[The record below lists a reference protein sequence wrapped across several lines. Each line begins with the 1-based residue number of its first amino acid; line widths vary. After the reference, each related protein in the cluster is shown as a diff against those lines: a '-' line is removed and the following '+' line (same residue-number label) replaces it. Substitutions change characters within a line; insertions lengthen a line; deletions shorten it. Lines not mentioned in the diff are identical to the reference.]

1 MKGSRVLLNGKV
13 IHRGG
18 LWRRGR
24 AMSDRIGLIVIES
37 KMTLRDIAFL
47 YSEKWSHI
55 PGSKQMGPCYREHLS
70 EVIKGTRNTQ
80 RYAKAIEESWGL
92 PIEDI
97 RRIYREDKERDSMG
111 EMLSIE
117 EINKFADW
125 YRSILKGKVAS

>member
-1 MKGSRVLLNGKV
+1 M
-13 IHRGG
+13 
-18 LWRRGR
+18 
-24 AMSDRIGLIVIES
+24 
-37 KMTLRDIAFL
+37 
-47 YSEKWSHI
+47 
-55 PGSKQMGPCYREHLS
+55 
-70 EVIKGTRNTQ
+70 
-80 RYAKAIEESWGL
+80 KAIEASWGL